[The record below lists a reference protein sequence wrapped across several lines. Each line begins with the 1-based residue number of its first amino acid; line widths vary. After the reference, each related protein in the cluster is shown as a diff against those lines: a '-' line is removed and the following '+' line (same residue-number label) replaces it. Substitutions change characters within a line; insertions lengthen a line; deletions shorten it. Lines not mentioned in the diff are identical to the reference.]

1 MKKRKKFLERIL
13 SLVIAVVMV
22 AGLVFSPTGVA
33 SASGT
38 QEEAVLEQTADPTS
52 VNVSTETEPV
62 AAPVPTVEPT
72 PTVEPVTE
80 PTPTQEPVSK
90 IQEETLDAVPI
101 AENEINSP
109 VVQTEPTQ
117 EPEKPTITVKPSEEP
132 TPSEA
137 PTVSTTPSAP
147 TDSMDPIGI
156 TNATLNISTEVENW
170 SNLDE
175 NRSVD
180 IVHDSSGY
188 VTVYVKFQNY
198 NELKSVDA
206 VVTSNGTTCAAA
218 ALTEVDNGVYRL
230 RFKAETNKDSQ
241 QFEVTLRGILE
252 DRGTDVPISGTQK
265 INLRVLDDKEL
276 QLIFSAEGR
285 QLVYGQGQ
293 ETITIGGAEGRKIQV
308 SSSSEAV
315 SATLSDKADTIL
327 IEIKKTTEE
336 NVVLTITAEASPE
349 SQYSTTSI
357 QYPVGTVAK
366 KNIVLTENIDNVD
379 AGTREYRPGNKTVS
393 AVANLSGHPDVV
405 SGDQVEIQIKG
416 EIHGSGDAS
425 ENPYT
430 WNCTDPGDPASVT
443 LAGDDAEKYTLT
455 VGEGVQI
462 GGTVKVSKAQVYPA
476 VKVKSEEGQAEGAV
490 PEVAYGNWDELLSM
504 YEIEYHFA
512 SDGTL
517 AEEMDGV
524 LEAKQFLAVVDEV
537 YPQYNNQN
545 EVLEQQAVYVNYSA
559 YDEKELDNYHVEDHA
574 NAVDFGSARI
584 TWKNDA
590 DHAVAF
596 DTENSQKIFVLNQ
609 GEENEELVVN
619 GGSLLA
625 VKKTNAQDDTFDTIC
640 YRWNEEAAWASYN
653 VTPDQGTQTRIGVL
667 KENADK
673 NLQVYLAKEDSDG
686 NLQKVSDVFSMEFKS
701 DVHAPHASVNVEA
714 HTSNGE
720 LHVSSEN
727 EPEISEDFDTYS
739 YADQNV
745 VKVEIQPS
753 DDVADEKLQNEV
765 VTGVAQVA
773 YKVIPV
779 ATETSLET
787 INSNAVNEDGY
798 MPITNPEEDGTY
810 TFEIKNEDGVNS
822 GSYIF
827 LIRIKDNI
835 GNFVVYTSDGAIL
848 ETAMPEMN
856 AIEISGTGNGEVYDS
871 RRPIN
876 VTLSAQEKSG
886 EGIQSG
892 IQRIEYRLI
901 VDGKE
906 LTEKAVVIENTG
918 AIGEIREPFEK
929 TVDLSQEF
937 EFKDGNV
944 VEIQAKA
951 YDYAGNQ
958 STTVSRTIR
967 IESAEPEI
975 TDIALVQKEAPAG
988 SVPGD
993 VDDAA
998 ERIPYINDEN
1008 GAQISFKVTERNL
1021 KNAAAVLNYNNQ
1033 DYTVNITKGKDGIWA
1048 AKVDAG
1054 EVLKNIVLTAETEGI
1069 ETQFTLSLKD
1079 EGYYRVVSVR
1089 AEDILASVSGK
1100 TEGEKSHVSTA
1111 NPEQEISFVYDVTA
1125 PVLTRAY
1132 YQYADGKQGDLK
1144 FEGSDEILYIG
1155 ENGEYPALVFEIE
1168 ETNAWSD
1175 AQAAEFVKNVVSK
1188 VTNLDGTEAE
1198 TEGVYDQQ
1206 IKDTESGIIIQLS
1219 NIPAGR
1225 YDIQLKAE
1233 DFAGNSLGY
1242 KADASDESSF
1252 VPYEDGFQ
1260 YCIEINDKQPE
1271 VTTIEYTG
1279 TLSGN
1284 EADEYGEK
1292 RGYYGNENLSA
1303 AVTWAADYLTSAEIR
1318 FLVKD
1323 YQGDI
1328 ALDPVV
1334 YTASWNAN
1342 PADGET
1348 DWEISSSP
1356 EMADTDAVE
1365 VAWQSATGTYTEYKA
1380 GITFKD
1386 PGEEKD
1392 REIVILSVLAGD
1404 KYGMD
1409 GSKTDGFENVIID
1422 NTKPEVAVTHNYV
1435 NESGVALPDA
1445 YYNPGATEV
1454 TISIHERYF
1463 DDSLFTYAVSRTENP
1478 QASEN
1483 AEDYDVSERITEEA
1497 WDEATNTWHI
1507 TFTLPEDGKYTVN
1520 AEYTDYVKNTSSH
1533 QDELI
1538 VDQTVPTG
1546 KITITGDRTAEGYGE
1561 RTWTESWT
1569 QMLIDKITFGLFSKE
1584 DTSVTLEASDITAGV
1599 RTIEY
1604 LKDVYEVK
1612 ENENGS
1618 TSAQGKVDADSDGK
1632 VTPQDIENAVLENN
1646 GQLEWTRCETT
1657 SVNFSVNPDEQYVVY
1672 AKVTDYA
1679 GNVWYLSSDGVIV
1692 DNEAPTDSEG
1702 NAGPQI
1708 TVNTTAAKNIY
1719 NGDVELSVSVEDP
1732 VNGTYSGIERVWYVV
1747 RAAGNVSKISDE
1759 ITLTPENDGQ
1769 IDEQGNRTRSYT
1781 FHVFEQGGLDINEYN
1796 SNDVTVVL
1804 YAQDYSG
1811 NISSNYVNFAV
1822 DTTNPEIEVKY
1833 DGPAMPQ
1840 NDIYY
1845 SQPRTATFTI
1855 TERNLDY
1862 ADITDLVFYIQREN
1876 DGEAGEYGIVVDGN
1890 RRYLANAAGDEL
1902 EGISVSVEDS
1912 QADRVLTPKQLS
1924 DDRTT
1929 TVKLT
1934 FNKDDA
1940 YTVSAKITD
1949 RAYNTPAFTVAEH
1962 FVIDN
1967 TDPVMHVSYYTVDSN
1982 GNNVEDIT
1990 DEVKAGRVY
1999 RNQTIRSEITI
2010 NEHNFMLG
2018 NSVEGMNVQVHV
2030 ARNTV
2035 DIADYHNLA
2044 QTSSWE
2050 SNGDI
2055 RKLSYTFTL
2064 DGEYIQ
2070 NVTYTDLSGRVVGDT
2085 EAQFNVDK
2093 TQPNGQIRIAQHEG
2107 WSWSSL
2113 LSAVTFGLFDQNSVT
2128 VNMNADDY
2136 TSPLQEI
2143 EYARFPQMKTLDQLE
2158 EYNGWSSDGN
2168 SAAEFEKA
2176 SSYGVG
2182 TNEQFIAYEKLT
2194 DYAGNIR
2201 YISSNGVVLDNTQ
2214 PAPKIT
2220 ITNLSQASNG
2230 IFNEDVV
2237 LQIDVEDPTV
2247 GDTYAGL
2254 ERIWYTVSA
2263 AGNVNTSNTITLMD
2277 NSSNRVQSH
2286 KTWSG
2291 TVTIPADVYNSND
2304 VTVTAYAK
2312 DFAGNESHTEEKLK
2326 IDSTNPSISVSYDLN
2341 SPLNGQYYKDTR
2353 TATVTVTDRNFDP
2366 NNVHFTITNTDGPS
2380 ASISGWSSSSNA
2392 GVSDSATH
2400 TATVSFA
2407 ADGDYTFTLNCT
2419 DLAGNSTEYGQ
2430 TDTFT
2435 IDKTIP
2441 EISVSYDNNDARI
2454 SGYFKEQRTATISIR
2469 EHNFNAADVQAEI
2482 TAQLQGQG
2490 IDAPSVGRF
2499 SNSGDVHT
2507 ATVTY
2512 ATDGDYTFDIG
2523 YTDMA
2528 GNVAEE
2534 YTPDQFTIDLT
2545 APEVEII
2552 DIQDKSANN
2561 GVVAPGFIYTDVNY
2575 DTENVTVTLTGVN
2588 NGSVTVGA
2596 VEEMIANG
2604 ERVKMNDFSYT
2615 EDMDDLYTLKV
2626 KVGDKAG
2633 NETEKSVMFSVN
2645 RFGSV
2650 YVLDEDTRQWLS
2662 TDKENYT
2669 YINKERPVG
2678 IKEYNVDDLEVSRI
2692 TSDRDGDLQDLVS
2705 GTDYTVK
2712 KSGND
2717 VQWKEYYYQ
2726 INASNFEEEG
2736 NYTLTLYSEDRAN
2749 NTTNNT
2755 SLKHEG
2761 QELPLEFTV
2770 DKTAPTVVVSGV
2782 ENEGQ
2787 YRSAERTMTI
2797 DAKDNLMLSEV
2808 TVDANGEKTTYEARE
2823 LAENDG
2829 VISVDLKQ
2837 SNQWQTIKVTAK
2849 DAAGNILGS
2858 EEERTE
2864 NGVVL
2869 TSDGLMVTVL
2879 ITPNIMVQ
2887 YYMNKPLFFG
2897 SIAVVVVIIAIIVV
2911 ILVRRRKQEETQR

>member
-13 SLVIAVVMV
+13 SLVLAVVMV

-38 QEEAVLEQTADPTS
+38 QDEAAAEQTADPTS
-52 VNVSTETEPV
+52 ANVTAETEPA
-62 AAPVPTVEPT
+62 AAPAPTVEPT
-72 PTVEPVTE
+72 PTAEPTVEPTM
-80 PTPTQEPVSK
+80 
-90 IQEETLDAVPI
+90 
-101 AENEINSP
+101 
-109 VVQTEPTQ
+109 EPTQ
-117 EPEKPTITVKPSEEP
+117 EPAVEAQKETLDVVPVTENETNSPAEPTVEPTVEPEPSVEP
-132 TPSEA
+132 TPSEV
-137 PTVSTTPSAP
+137 PVEPTPSEVPAEP
-147 TDSMDPIGI
+147 MDPIGI
-156 TNATLNISTEVENW
+156 TEADLKVSTTVEGNPDLNK
-170 SNLDE
+170 DQ
-175 NRSVD
+175 SVD
-180 IVHDSSGY
+180 IVRDSSGY
-188 VTVYVKFQNY
+188 VTVYVKFDAYSGLSDVN
-198 NELKSVDA
+198 A
-206 VVTSNGTTCAAA
+206 VVVSDSVVCTAD
-218 ALTEVDNGVYRL
+218 ALTEAENGFYRL
-230 RFKAETNKDSQ
+230 RFKAEPSMSSQ
-241 QFEVTLRGILE
+241 EFEVALRGTLE
-252 DRGTDVPISGTQK
+252 NRGTDVPVSGTK
-265 INLRVLDDKEL
+265 EFKLRVLDDKAL
-276 QLIFSAEGR
+276 QLAFSAEGR

-293 ETITIGGAEGRKIQV
+293 ETITVTGVEGRTLQVV
-308 SSSSEAV
+308 SSSDAV
-315 SATLSDKADTIL
+315 SAAPDTNGDTIS
-327 IEIKKTTEE
+327 IKINKPTDE
-336 NVVLTITAEASPE
+336 NVVLTITAEASAE

-357 QYPVGTVAK
+357 QYPIGTVAK

-379 AGTREYRPGNKTVS
+379 AGTREYRPGDKTVS
-393 AVANLSGHPDVV
+393 AAANLSGHPDVV

-416 EIHGSGDAS
+416 EIQGSGDAS

-430 WNCTDPGDPASVT
+430 WSCTNPRDPANVT
-443 LAGDDAEKYTLT
+443 LSGDNAEKYTLT
-455 VGEGVQI
+455 VGESVQI
-462 GGTVKVSKAQVYPA
+462 GGTVKVSKAQVYPV

-524 LEAKQFLAVVDEV
+524 LDAKQFLAVVDEV

-545 EVLEQQAVYVNYSA
+545 EVQEQQAVYVNYSA

-640 YRWNEEAAWASYN
+640 YRWNEEEAWAPYD

-667 KENADK
+667 EENADK

-701 DVHAPHASVNVEA
+701 DVHAPHASVNVVA

-739 YADQNV
+739 YADQNL

-753 DDVADEKLQNEV
+753 DEVADEKLQNEV
-765 VTGVAQVA
+765 ATGVAQVA
-773 YKVIPV
+773 YKVIP
-779 ATETSLET
+779 AAAETSLET
-787 INSNAVNEDGY
+787 INSSAVNEDGY
-798 MPITNPEEDGTY
+798 ISITDPEEDGTY
-810 TFEIKNEDGVNS
+810 TFEIKNEDGVDS

-848 ETAMPEMN
+848 ETVMPEMN

-871 RRPIN
+871 RSPIN

-906 LTEKAVVIENTG
+906 LTEEAVVIENT
-918 AIGEIREPFEK
+918 AEIGQNEAFYG
-929 TVDLSQEF
+929 TFDLSQKYDV
-937 EFKDGNV
+937 KDGNV
-944 VEIQAKA
+944 VEIQATA

-958 STTVSRTIR
+958 SNNTVSRTIR
-967 IESAEPEI
+967 IDSAEPEI

-1033 DYTVNITKGKDGIWA
+1033 DYTVNITKGADGSWT
-1048 AKVDAG
+1048 AKADAG
-1054 EVLKNIVLTAETEGI
+1054 EVLKNIGLTAETEGI

-1079 EGYYRVVSVR
+1079 EGYYRVVSVS
-1089 AEDILASVSGK
+1089 AEDILASVSGE
-1100 TEGEKSHVSTA
+1100 TEGEKSHVSMA
-1111 NPEQEISFVYDVTA
+1111 NPEQDISFVYDVTA

-1144 FEGSDEILYIG
+1144 LEGSDEILYIG
-1155 ENGEYPALVFEIE
+1155 ENGEHPALVFEIE

-1188 VTNLDGTEAE
+1188 VTNLDGTKAE

-1206 IKDTESGIIIQLS
+1206 ITDTESGIIIQLS

-1252 VPYEDGFQ
+1252 VPYEDGFP

-1292 RGYYGNENLSA
+1292 RGYYGNEDLSA

-1318 FLVKD
+1318 FLVRD
-1323 YQGDI
+1323 YQGDA

-1342 PADGET
+1342 PAGSES

-1356 EMADTDAVE
+1356 EMADADAVE

-1569 QMLIDKITFGLFSKE
+1569 QMLIEKITFGLFSKV
-1584 DTSVTLEASDITAGV
+1584 DTSVTLEASDLTAGV

-1612 ENENGS
+1612 ENEDGS

-1702 NAGPQI
+1702 NDGPQI
-1708 TVNTTAAKNIY
+1708 TVNTMAAKNIY

-1759 ITLTPENDGQ
+1759 VTLTPANDGQ
-1769 IDEQGNRTRSYT
+1769 TDEQGNRTRSYT
-1781 FHVFEQGGLDINEYN
+1781 FYVFEQGGLDINEYN
-1796 SNDVTVVL
+1796 SNDVTVVV

-1840 NDIYY
+1840 HDFYY

-1876 DGEAGEYGIVVDGN
+1876 DGEAGEYGIVADGN
-1890 RRYLANAAGDEL
+1890 RLYLANAAGDEL

-1949 RAYNTPAFTVAEH
+1949 RAYNTPASTAAEH

-1967 TDPVMHVSYYTVDSN
+1967 TDPVMQVSYYTVDSN

-2018 NSVEGMNVQVHV
+2018 SSVEGMDVQVRV
-2030 ARNTV
+2030 ARNTA

-2064 DGEYIQ
+2064 DGEYVQ
-2070 NVTYTDLSGRVVGDT
+2070 SVTYTDLSGRVVSDR

-2176 SSYGVG
+2176 SSYGVE

-2194 DYAGNIR
+2194 DYAGNVR

-2263 AGNVNTSNTITLMD
+2263 VGNVNTSNTITLMD

-2304 VTVTAYAK
+2304 VTVTAYAR

-2326 IDSTNPSISVSYDLN
+2326 IDSTIPSISVSYDLN

-2366 NNVHFTITNTDGPS
+2366 NNVHFTITNTDGTS

-2454 SGYFKEQRTATISIR
+2454 SGYFKEQRTATISIH
-2469 EHNFNAADVQAEI
+2469 EHNFNAADVQAQI

-2490 IDAPSVGRF
+2490 IGAPSVGRF

-2512 ATDGDYTFDIG
+2512 AADGDYTFDIG

-2561 GVVAPGFIYTDVNY
+2561 GVVSPGFTYTDVNY
-2575 DTENVTVTLTGVN
+2575 DTENVTVTLTGAN
-2588 NGSVTVGA
+2588 NGTVTVGA
-2596 VEEMIANG
+2596 VEEAIANG
-2604 ERVKMNDFSYT
+2604 ERVKLNDFAYT
-2615 EDMDDLYTLKV
+2615 EDMDDLYTLQV

-2662 TDKENYT
+2662 TDEDNYT
-2669 YINKERPVG
+2669 YINEERPVG
-2678 IKEYNVDDLEVSRI
+2678 IIEYNVDDLEVSRI

-2726 INASNFEEEG
+2726 IDASNFEEEG

-2761 QELPLEFTV
+2761 RELPLEFTV

-2808 TVDANGEKTTYEARE
+2808 TVDANGEKTTYDART

-2829 VISVDLKQ
+2829 VISVDLRQ
-2837 SNQWQTIKVTAK
+2837 SNQWQTIRVTAK

-2869 TSDGLMVTVL
+2869 TADGLMVTVL

>member
-13 SLVIAVVMV
+13 SLALAIVMV
-22 AGLVFSPTGVA
+22 GGLVFSPTGVA

-38 QEEAVLEQTADPTS
+38 QEKDDMEQTVEPLSDNGTA
-52 VNVSTETEPV
+52 ETEPMAV
-62 AAPVPTVEPT
+62 PVPTAEPTPTPEPTTEPTLGVEPTPEPVPTVESTPIQEFGELTPT
-72 PTVEPVTE
+72 PTETPITNVPVEP
-80 PTPTQEPVSK
+80 
-90 IQEETLDAVPI
+90 
-101 AENEINSP
+101 IN
-109 VVQTEPTQ
+109 
-117 EPEKPTITVKPSEEP
+117 
-132 TPSEA
+132 
-137 PTVSTTPSAP
+137 
-147 TDSMDPIGI
+147 PIGI
-156 TNATLNISTEVENW
+156 TDASLNITTAVENGADL
-170 SNLDE
+170 NKDQ
-175 NRSVD
+175 SVD
-180 IVHDSSGY
+180 IVRDSSGY
-188 VTVYVKFQNY
+188 ITVYVKFQEY
-198 NELKSVDA
+198 SGLKNMEA
-206 VVTSNGTTCAAA
+206 VVVSGDTVCTAD
-218 ALTEVDNGVYRL
+218 ALTQVENGFYRL
-230 RFKAETNKDSQ
+230 RFQAKANNVSQ
-241 QFEVTLRGILE
+241 EFEVALRGIRQN
-252 DRGTDVPISGTQK
+252 RGTDIPVSGSKKMT
-265 INLRVLDDKEL
+265 LRVLEKKSIHL
-276 QLIFSAEGR
+276 TFSAEGETMT
-285 QLVYGQGQ
+285 YGQEP
-293 ETITIGGAEGRKIQV
+293 ETIIVDDVEGRILKV
-308 SSSSEAV
+308 TSNSDAV
-315 SATLSDKADTIL
+315 EATLGNNANVITV
-327 IEIKKTTEE
+327 EIKKPTDEK
-336 NVVLTITAEASPE
+336 VVLTVTAEASE
-349 SQYSTTSI
+349 GSQFSTTSAEYSI
-357 QYPVGTVAK
+357 GSIAK
-366 KNIVLTENIDNVD
+366 KNIALTESLDNID
-379 AGTREYRPGNKTVS
+379 AGTREYRPGDKTVN
-393 AVANLSGHPDVV
+393 AVASLEGHKDIVAE
-405 SGDQVEIQIKG
+405 DRVEIQVKG
-416 EIHGSGDAS
+416 KIEGTAAAS

-430 WNCTDPGDPASVT
+430 WECTDPDDPAYVT
-443 LAGDDAEKYTLT
+443 LSGSDAWKYILT
-455 VGEGVQI
+455 VDENVQL
-462 GGTVKVSKAQVYPA
+462 GGTVKISKAQVYPV
-476 VKVKSEEGQAEGAV
+476 VKAAEGEV
-490 PEVAYGNWDELLSM
+490 PEVAYGNWDELLGK
-504 YEIEYHFA
+504 YDIEYHFA
-512 SDGTL
+512 SDDSL
-517 AEEMDGV
+517 AEELNGV
-524 LEAKQFLAVVDEV
+524 FDAKSFLEVKDEV
-537 YPQYNNQN
+537 YPQYNFQN
-545 EVLEQQAVYVNYSA
+545 EVQEQPEVVYINYPA
-559 YDEKELDNYHVEDHA
+559 YEENEFDNYYVADHA
-574 NAVDFGSARI
+574 NAKNFGSAKI
-584 TWKNDA
+584 KWKNDA
-590 DHAVAF
+590 DNAVTF
-596 DTENSQKIFVLNQ
+596 DIRNSEGICVLNE
-609 GEENEELVVN
+609 GKENEKLVVN
-619 GGSLLA
+619 NASKLA
-625 VKKTNAQDDTFDTIC
+625 IKKTNVEDDTFDTIC
-640 YRWNEEAAWASYN
+640 YRWDEEEEWSSYDI
-653 VTPDQGTQTRIGVL
+653 TPDLDNKTWIGVSDH
-667 KENADK
+667 ADK
-673 NLQVYLAKEDSDG
+673 DLLVYLAKKNQNGD
-686 NLQKVSDVFSMEFKS
+686 LQKVSDVFSMEFKS
-701 DVHAPHASVNVEA
+701 DVNAPQAQVQVRAN
-714 HTSNGE
+714 TGNGTIE
-720 LHVSSEN
+720 ISSEN
-727 EPEISEDFDTYS
+727 KPEVSEGFITYS
-739 YADQNV
+739 YADNNL
-745 VKVEIQPS
+745 VKVTIQAS
-753 DDVADEKLQNEV
+753 DVVGSEKN
-765 VTGVAQVA
+765 A
-773 YKVIPV
+773 V
-779 ATETSLET
+779 ATGIAQIGYQVISVSENTSLED
-787 INSNAVNEDGY
+787 INSSAVDKANY
-798 MPITNPEEDGTY
+798 TPITADTDEERYD
-810 TFEIKNEDGVNS
+810 FEIKNEEGTIS

-827 LIRIKDNI
+827 LIRIEDKI
-835 GNFVVYTSDGAIL
+835 GNCIVYTSDGAIL
-848 ETAMPEMN
+848 ETVSPKMN
-856 AIEISGTGNGEVYDS
+856 EIEISGTGNGEVYDS
-871 RRPIN
+871 SDPLI
-876 VTLSAQEKSG
+876 VTLSAQEDSDTA
-886 EGIQSG
+886 IQSG
-892 IQRIEYRLI
+892 ISKIQYTLT
-901 VDGKE
+901 VDGE
-906 LTEKAVVIENTG
+906 LMTEDPIVIENPA
-918 AIGEIREPFEK
+918 AIGEESKSFSGNFNLHEISK
-929 TVDLSQEF
+929 I
-937 EFKDGNV
+937 KDGSI
-944 VEIQAKA
+944 VEIQAEA
-951 YDYAGNQ
+951 VDYAGNQ
-958 STTVSRTIR
+958 SDSVTRKIYIDNNR
-967 IESAEPEI
+967 PEI
-975 TDIALVQKEAPAG
+975 TDIALVQQEAPTG
-988 SVPGD
+988 PVPGD
-993 VDDAA
+993 VNDTV

-1008 GAQISFKVTERNL
+1008 GVQISFKVTERNL
-1021 KNAAAVLNYNNQ
+1021 KNAAVMLNYNKQ
-1033 DYTVNITKGKDGIWA
+1033 AYTINITKSADGTWT
-1048 AKVDAG
+1048 AKADA
-1054 EVLKNIVLTAETEGI
+1054 EDVLKNIVLTATTDEF
-1069 ETQFTLSLKD
+1069 ETQFMLSLKE
-1079 EGYYRVVSVR
+1079 EGYYSVSSIG
-1089 AEDILASVSGK
+1089 AEDFLTSVSG
-1100 TEGEKSHVSTA
+1100 EGGDVPDENRHASIAV
-1111 NPEQEISFVYDVTA
+1111 PEEQISCVYDVTA
-1125 PVLTRAY
+1125 PVLSRAY
-1132 YQYADGKQGDLK
+1132 YQYADGTQNDLEL
-1144 FEGSDEILYIG
+1144 EGSNEILYIG
-1155 ENGEYPALVFEIE
+1155 KNGEYPTLVFEIE
-1168 ETNAWSD
+1168 EANAWSS
-1175 AQAAEFVKNVVSK
+1175 AQAEEFVKNVVSK

-1206 IKDTESGIIIQLS
+1206 ITDTENGIIIQLS

-1233 DFAGNSLGY
+1233 DFAGNALGY

-1260 YCIEINDKQPE
+1260 YCIEVNDKQPE
-1271 VTTIEYTG
+1271 VTAIEYTG

-1284 EADEYGEK
+1284 ETAEFGEK
-1292 RGYYGNENLSA
+1292 RGYYGDGDLEA
-1303 AVTWAADYLTSAEIR
+1303 TITWAGDYLTSAELR
-1318 FLVKD
+1318 FIVQD
-1323 YQGDI
+1323 YQGDN
-1328 ALDPVV
+1328 ALDPVI
-1334 YTASWNAN
+1334 YTASWKE
-1342 PADGET
+1342 DQS
-1348 DWEISSSP
+1348 DWEISSTP
-1356 EMADTDAVE
+1356 EMTSGDAVE
-1365 VAWQSATGTYTEYKA
+1365 VVWKCETGKYTEYKA
-1380 GITFKD
+1380 GIVFKD
-1386 PGEEKD
+1386 PGEDID
-1392 REIVILSVLAGD
+1392 REIIIESVNASD
-1404 KYGMD
+1404 KYRMD
-1409 GSKTDGFENVIID
+1409 GSKVDGFENMIID
-1422 NTKPEVAVTHNYV
+1422 NTVPETTVTHNYI
-1435 NESGVALPDA
+1435 NESGAALPDA
-1445 YYNPGATEV
+1445 YYNPGETEV

-1483 AEDYDVSERITEEA
+1483 AEDYDVSERIKEEA
-1497 WDEATNTWHI
+1497 WDQATNTWHI

-1546 KITITGDRTAEGYGE
+1546 KITITGDRTAEGYDE

-1584 DTSVTLEASDITAGV
+1584 DTSVTLEASDLTAGV

-1612 ENENGS
+1612 ENEDGS

-1632 VTPQDIENAVLENN
+1632 VTPQDIENAVLESN
-1646 GQLEWTRCETT
+1646 GQLEWTRCEAD

-1702 NAGPQI
+1702 NDGPQI

-1732 VNGTYSGIERVWYVV
+1732 VNDTYSGIERVWYVV

-1781 FHVFEQGGLDINEYN
+1781 FRVFEQGGLDINEYN

-1840 NDIYY
+1840 HDFYY

-1876 DGEAGEYGIVVDGN
+1876 DGEAGEYGIVTDGN
-1890 RRYLANAAGDEL
+1890 RLYLANAAGDEL

-1949 RAYNTPAFTVAEH
+1949 RAYNTPASTAAEH

-1967 TDPVMHVSYYTVDSN
+1967 TDPVMQVSYYTVDSN
-1982 GNNVEDIT
+1982 GNNMEDIT

-2030 ARNTV
+2030 ARNTA

-2064 DGEYIQ
+2064 DGEYVQ
-2070 NVTYTDLSGRVVGDT
+2070 SVTYTDLSGRVVGDT

-2194 DYAGNIR
+2194 DYAGNVR

-2214 PAPKIT
+2214 PTPKIT

-2247 GDTYAGL
+2247 GGTYAGL

-2366 NNVHFTITNTDGPS
+2366 NNVHFTITNTDGTS

-2441 EISVSYDNNDARI
+2441 EISVSYDNNDART

-2482 TAQLQGQG
+2482 NAQLQGQG
-2490 IDAPSVGRF
+2490 ISAPSVGHF

-2512 ATDGDYTFDIG
+2512 ASDGDYTFDIG

-2561 GVVAPGFIYTDVNY
+2561 GVVSPGFTYTDVNY
-2575 DTENVTVTLTGVN
+2575 DTENVTVTLTGAN
-2588 NGSVTVGA
+2588 NGTVTVGA
-2596 VEEMIANG
+2596 VEEAIANG
-2604 ERVKMNDFSYT
+2604 ERVKLNDFAYT
-2615 EDMDDLYTLKV
+2615 EDMDDLYTLQV

-2650 YVLDEDTRQWLS
+2650 YVLDDDTRQWLS
-2662 TDKENYT
+2662 TDEDNYT
-2669 YINKERPVG
+2669 YINEERPVG

-2726 INASNFEEEG
+2726 IDASNFEEEG

-2761 QELPLEFTV
+2761 RELPLEFTV

-2808 TVDANGEKTTYEARE
+2808 TVDANGEKTTYDARK